1 MAIKLLKIEGEKKIV
16 AMKLSKV
23 GGERER
29 ERERRSGYCNVKK
42 NILPKS
48 MQNSY
53 IDSFSKKQKE
63 IHRFLFLSYKTYCAQ
78 HGYHTT

>member
-29 ERERRSGYCNVKK
+29 ERERERRSGYCNVKK

-53 IDSFSKKQKE
+53 
-63 IHRFLFLSYKTYCAQ
+63 T
-78 HGYHTT
+78 

>member
-29 ERERRSGYCNVKK
+29 EREREAIRLLQCKK
-42 NILPKS
+42 KYFTKI
-48 MQNSY
+48 Y
-53 IDSFSKKQKE
+53 AKQL
-63 IHRFLFLSYKTYCAQ
+63 HRFFF
-78 HGYHTT
+78 